1 MAQIKLKRS
10 CYVTGQ
16 RRTSED
22 AKVL

>member
-10 CYVTGQ
+10 CYVIGQ